1 LEKKTKTWL
10 DWKVLAAL
18 GAAGAGIYLLAPNL
32 VAAALP
38 FLLLAV
44 CPLSM
49 LLMMKVM
56 QGSQGEAHEQQ
67 APQVTDAGLTREEQ
81 IARLRT
87 QQEHLADQIS
97 ALERDE
103 PRPVKDGKER

>member
-1 LEKKTKTWL
+1 LEKKMKTWL
-10 DWKVLAAL
+10 NWKVLAVL
-18 GAAGAGIYLLAPNL
+18 GAAGAGIYLVASNL

-38 FLLLAV
+38 FLLWAA

-49 LLMMKVM
+49 LLMMEVM
-56 QGSQGEAHEQQ
+56 QGGQGEAHGQQ
-67 APQVTDAGLTREEQ
+67 APQEDAAGLTREEQ

-87 QQEHLADQIS
+87 QQERLADQIS

-103 PRPVKDGKER
+103 PRPVNDGKER

>member
-1 LEKKTKTWL
+1 MEKKTKTWL
-10 DWKVLAAL
+10 NWKVLAVL
-18 GAAGAGIYLLAPNL
+18 GVAGAGIYLVGSNL

-38 FLLLAV
+38 FLLWAA

-56 QGSQGEAHEQQ
+56 QGGQGEVHGQQ
-67 APQVTDAGLTREEQ
+67 APQEGGAGLMREEQ
-81 IARLRT
+81 IVRLRT
-87 QQEHLADQIS
+87 QQERLADQIS

-103 PRPVKDGKER
+103 PRPVNDGKER